1 MEVSMRLFID
11 DGNVEAISEL
21 LDLGFFSGIST
32 NPSILKR
39 TGRRPL
45 EVIQEMLKRFSGS
58 LFVQCASRNYDEVIR
73 EGKELFKLDPK
84 RIILKIP
91 FSRTGI
97 RVLREFKQ
105 LKIPALITGVF
116 SVPQVLMSAEAG
128 ADYVAPYANR
138 IENLGIDLSVVE
150 SMQKVITN
158 GDYETKLIAASF
170 KTLTQISKMAELPI
184 YGMSL
189 PVTMYGEFFAHSG
202 TLKAID
208 NFDADWDS
216 IKDREWVPVKS

>member
-1 MEVSMRLFID
+1 MRLVID
-11 DGNVEAISEL
+11 DGNVQAISEL
-21 LDLGFFSGIST
+21 FDLGFFSGIST

-39 TGRRPL
+39 TGRKPL
-45 EVIQEMLKRFSGS
+45 EVIKDMLNKFTGS
-58 LFVQCASRNYDEVIR
+58 LFVQCASRGYDEVLK
-73 EGKELFKLDPK
+73 EGQELFGLDPE

-97 RVLREFKQ
+97 RVLREFK
-105 LKIPALITGVF
+105 KMNINTLITGVF

-138 IENLGIDLSVVE
+138 IENLGIDLSVVG
-150 SMQKVITN
+150 SMQKVLSN

-189 PVTMYGEFFAHSG
+189 PVGMYNEFFSHSG

-208 NFDADWDS
+208 NFEADWDS
-216 IKDREWVPVKS
+216 IEDREWVPLRS

>member
-1 MEVSMRLFID
+1 MRLFID
-11 DGNVEAISEL
+11 DGNVQAISEL
-21 LDLGFFSGIST
+21 FDLGFFSGIST

-39 TGRRPL
+39 TGRKPL
-45 EVIQEMLKRFSGS
+45 EVIKDMLNRFTGS
-58 LFVQCASRNYDEVIR
+58 PFVQCASRVYDEVLK
-73 EGKELFKLDPK
+73 EGQELFGLDPE

-97 RVLREFKQ
+97 RVLREFK
-105 LKIPALITGVF
+105 KMNINTLITGVF

-138 IENLGIDLSVVE
+138 IENLGIDLSVVG
-150 SMQKVITN
+150 SMQKVLSN

-189 PVTMYGEFFAHSG
+189 PVGMYNEFFSHSG

-208 NFDADWDS
+208 NFEADWDS
-216 IKDREWVPVKS
+216 IEDREWVPLKS

>member
-1 MEVSMRLFID
+1 MKLFID
-11 DGNVEAISEL
+11 DGNVQAISEL
-21 LDLGFFSGIST
+21 FDLGFFSGIST

-39 TGRRPL
+39 TGRKPL
-45 EVIQEMLKRFSGS
+45 EVIKDMLNRFTGP
-58 LFVQCASRNYDEVIR
+58 LFVQCASRGHDEVLK
-73 EGKELFKLDPK
+73 EGNELFRLDPE

-105 LKIPALITGVF
+105 MNINTLITGVF

-138 IENLGIDLSVVE
+138 IENLGIDLSVVG
-150 SMQKVITN
+150 SMQKVLSN
-158 GDYETKLIAASF
+158 GSYETKLIAASF

-189 PVTMYGEFFAHSG
+189 PVAMYNEFFSHSG
-202 TLKAID
+202 TLKAIE
-208 NFDADWDS
+208 NFEADWDS
-216 IKDREWVPVKS
+216 IEDREWVPLKS

>member
-1 MEVSMRLFID
+1 MKLFVD
-11 DGNVEAISEL
+11 DGNVQAISEL
-21 LDLGFFSGIST
+21 FDLGFFSGIST

-39 TGRRPL
+39 TGRKPL
-45 EVIQEMLKRFSGS
+45 EVINDMLNRFTGP
-58 LFVQCASRNYDEVIR
+58 LFVQCASRVYDEVLK
-73 EGKELFKLDPK
+73 EGSELFRLDPE

-97 RVLREFKQ
+97 RVLREFK
-105 LKIPALITGVF
+105 KMNINTLITGVF

-138 IENLGIDLSVVE
+138 IENLGIDLSVVG
-150 SMQKVITN
+150 SMQKVLSN
-158 GDYETKLIAASF
+158 GSYKTKLIAASF

-189 PVTMYGEFFAHSG
+189 PVGMYNEFFSHSG

-208 NFDADWDS
+208 NFEADWDS
-216 IKDREWVPVKS
+216 IEDREWVPLRS